1 MPCTHHDPGELVRLA
16 TARQLTAGMA
26 LLATACSGADP
37 ADSYDRGHGLNV
49 ASLSADAESRIVGAA
64 VGAAFDVTPDL
75 SLRLHPRRLPRT
87 AGDSGGARVQATLVR
102 ALRDRGVIIGTC
114 EPRREA
120 PRDTPRCSGPEAGY
134 IIRASDVFAMP
145 ADTLEVY
152 FAAETYGAATG
163 RKPDALRFERIYKLV
178 KGGES
183 WRVVR
188 EAPVRQR

>member
-1 MPCTHHDPGELVRLA
+1 MRLA
-16 TARQLTAGMA
+16 TARPLTAGMT
-26 LLATACSGADP
+26 LLVAACSGGDP
-37 ADSYDRGHGLNV
+37 ADSYVRGHGLKA

-87 AGDSGGARVQATLVR
+87 AGDSGGAPVQATLVR

-114 EPRREA
+114 EPRRESL
-120 PRDTPRCSGPEAGY
+120 RDTPRCAGPEAGY
-134 IIRASDVFAMP
+134 IIRTTDVLAMP

-178 KGGES
+178 KQGES

>member
-26 LLATACSGADP
+26 LLATACSGGDP
-37 ADSYDRGHGLNV
+37 ADSYVRGHGLNV

-87 AGDSGGARVQATLVR
+87 EGDSGGAPVKAMLVR

-114 EPRREA
+114 EPRRDA

-134 IIRASDVFAMP
+134 IIRASDVLAMP
-145 ADTLEVY
+145 ADTVEVY

>member
-1 MPCTHHDPGELVRLA
+1 MRLA